1 MLGHSSSV
9 TENPVRQNQ
18 DSMPRY
24 ERDGTIQFVHFAN
37 IPGKSEL
44 SSIEFKLRTIAE
56 RKDIFSIVVTLPR
69 KFEALKSAPIRH
81 QFGRMVVERGGQ
93 LCFVDY
99 GMPNDLQRQR
109 DEERFRSDFRAAM
122 NWGYGKEYRAW
133 GGREDESVESF

>member
-1 MLGHSSSV
+1 MLRASSNT

-18 DSMPRY
+18 DSVPRY

-37 IPGKSEL
+37 IPDKSEF
-44 SSIEFKLRTIAE
+44 SSIEFELRTIAE

-69 KFEALKSAPIRH
+69 KFEGLKSAPIRH

-93 LCFVDY
+93 LSFVDY
-99 GMPNDLQRQR
+99 GMPSDLQRQR

-133 GGREDESVESF
+133 GTSPDESAEIS